1 MTAGYSLSPFHKG
14 YPQNIKTGIWASI
27 VSATMLVGIAI
38 FWVVHPYAAEGS
50 FKLVPDSDAAIGF
63 SKIAALF
70 KAVCD
75 VLPPLFVFLAI
86 RFGQF
91 RLAGLFHIVTL
102 LLVIIPDM
110 VIWGLYV
117 PNVGIFDILQH
128 TPFAIPICVAAY
140 YFLKPTP
147 NNY

>member
-1 MTAGYSLSPFHKG
+1 MTKTYSLNPLHKG
-14 YPQNIKTGIWASI
+14 YPKHIKTGIWASI
-27 VSATMLVGIAI
+27 VSAVMLVGIAI
-38 FWVVHPYAAEGS
+38 FWVVHPSAAEGS
-50 FKLVPDSDAAIGF
+50 FKRIPDSNAAISF

-75 VLPPLFVFLAI
+75 VLPPIFVFFAI

-102 LLVIIPDM
+102 VLVIIPDM

-117 PNVGIFDILQH
+117 PKVGIFDVLQH

-140 YFLKPTP
+140 YFLKPTT